1 MSIEDETGHAPVVR
15 VIERPPVVHVRITV
29 VVDGRLRG
37 RWQHVE
43 GAYATHPCDCHGE
56 SAAEPA
62 HPPCKRN
69 HDPSER
75 YRNGNGWLACH
86 ACARDQNRRYASQ
99 RRARAA

>member
-1 MSIEDETGHAPVVR
+1 MTEDSLLGHAPVVR
-15 VIERPPVVHVRITV
+15 VVERPPIVHVRVTV

-37 RWQHVE
+37 TWRHVQ
-43 GAYATHPCDCHGE
+43 GAYTLHPCDCHGE
-56 SAAEPA
+56 GAVVVEK
-62 HPPCKRN
+62 PCPKK

-99 RRARAA
+99 RRAKAA